1 MASPPNASSSFT
13 PLLDALLHYYPLIGD
28 TDTAATTTLNKSCS
42 LPNAHLPAL
51 PSRPD
56 FRRKTRSSMSLPP
69 WPLPTRSSGS
79 RFVPRESQ
87 NKAPDIKAPTPQ
99 PHSTLR
105 ADLPKPEDITH
116 LSPSG
121 RSRGANKENMF
132 PLDDPLSPSSPY
144 SGRNAK
150 GSASP
155 SRPPKLSALSPL
167 QTFSPLQPVKAALP
181 PTTASSDAGSISG
194 RSRAS
199 SVTKSLSRRQSLI
212 AHAAG
217 WAAGGKEDID
227 QNDSGNLFSR
237 LTLVKAPAADSSAI
251 RRHNRSKSSSAL
263 APFTSFAAAS
273 DMPATSNRGP
283 RRSFAAS
290 SFGGMSPLPIAR
302 SPMQEMNTSL
312 HRVGSF
318 HGGESLESGIQ
329 TKRFS
334 PDEVVDIA
342 RQLTSPVMMP
352 EGGFKGAELKRRKSA
367 GASSRPGV
375 ADQEKPPVALEP
387 VEYTQMEEDV
397 LLPFVDRPQE
407 VTELIAHP
415 ANESL
420 FKLLRAA
427 FPKDPARPNWRE
439 IEPDLWNWEEF
450 MKHLSK
456 IGRNE
461 SPDYDWIFRAR
472 QAVRARSVALWE
484 KLGVCLGCDG
494 DLLNA
499 GGEDDIP
506 PSWGGLGLGD
516 EGEYDP
522 TLNQVWIEGLEAVDP
537 NEASK
542 AERALAA
549 AFGEI
554 VEDEDEQAAAG
565 MKALLGSSHQPGG
578 GMGMIGEMTEADE
591 GITPVQSQFTTA
603 QKAGNKDKF
612 DPILSSP
619 TAGSRQHL
627 KQLPSTPPK
636 VGTSKNGRSKSFVG
650 LQICTS
656 PTLAKDQFIPR
667 SPSSQLQTPV
677 LGGSATLPVYE
688 RGPGSPLFPSSF
700 SSLSAEPN
708 LGRSASVA
716 IHGSHRPLQDDL
728 RGFSGGN
735 SSFGP
740 RGLMRKPSGA
750 GLSESAITFA
760 SESEYSHSHG
770 DGH

>member
-1 MASPPNASSSFT
+1 M
-13 PLLDALLHYYPLIGD
+13 YPSE
-28 TDTAATTTLNKSCS
+28 DTA
-42 LPNAHLPAL
+42 
-51 PSRPD
+51 
-56 FRRKTRSSMSLPP
+56 
-69 WPLPTRSSGS
+69 
-79 RFVPRESQ
+79 
-87 NKAPDIKAPTPQ
+87 
-99 PHSTLR
+99 
-105 ADLPKPEDITH
+105 
-116 LSPSG
+116 
-121 RSRGANKENMF
+121 
-132 PLDDPLSPSSPY
+132 SPSSTFG
-144 SGRNAK
+144 GRSAK
-150 GSASP
+150 ASASP

-167 QTFSPLQPVKAALP
+167 QTFSPLQPVKTALP
-181 PTTASSDAGSISG
+181 STSASSDAGSVSG
-194 RSRAS
+194 RRRAS

-212 AHAAG
+212 AHAANWG
-217 WAAGGKEDID
+217 AGGKEDTELP
-227 QNDSGNLFSR
+227 DSGNLFSR
-237 LTLVKAPAADSSAI
+237 LTLVKAPAADNTTV

-302 SPMQEMNTSL
+302 SPIQDMNTSL

-318 HGGESLESGIQ
+318 HGGESLQSDVQ
-329 TKRFS
+329 SKRLS

-342 RQLTSPVMMP
+342 RQLSSPVMVP

-367 GASSRPGV
+367 GHSSRPGP
-375 ADQEKPPVALEP
+375 ANEQEKPPVALEP
-387 VEYTQMEEDV
+387 VEYTQMDEDV
-397 LLPFVDRPQE
+397 LLPFVERPQE
-407 VTELIAHP
+407 VTDLVAHP
-415 ANESL
+415 ANEQL
-420 FKLLRAA
+420 FQYLKAA
-427 FPKDPARPNWRE
+427 FPKNPARPNWRE

-450 MKHLSK
+450 IKHLTK
-456 IGRNE
+456 IDRNE

-522 TLNQVWIEGLEAVDP
+522 SSNQVWIEGLEAVDP

-542 AERALAA
+542 TERALAA

-554 VEDEDEQAAAG
+554 VEDENEQAAAG
-565 MKALLGSSHQPGG
+565 MNALLGSSHQPGG
-578 GMGMIGEMTEADE
+578 GMGMIGEMTEGEE
-591 GITPVQSQFTTA
+591 GMTPIQSQFTTA

-612 DPILSSP
+612 DPILFSP
-619 TAGSRQHL
+619 QNDSRQHL
-627 KQLPSTPPK
+627 RQLPSTPPK
-636 VGTSKNGRSKSFVG
+636 ASTSKNGRSKSFVG

-656 PTLAKDQFIPR
+656 PTMAKDQFIPR

-735 SSFGP
+735 SGFGP

-760 SESEYSHSHG
+760 SESDYAHSHG